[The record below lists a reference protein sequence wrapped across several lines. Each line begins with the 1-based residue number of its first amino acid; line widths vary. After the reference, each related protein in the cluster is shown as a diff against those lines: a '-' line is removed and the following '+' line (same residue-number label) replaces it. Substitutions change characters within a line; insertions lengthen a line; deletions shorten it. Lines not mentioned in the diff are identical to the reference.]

1 MMKSINEIIEH
12 EQALLASSANIRK
25 SFKVFSDLDSCKKVW
40 CAIGNRLTNGRYEVD
55 ENLKE
60 PITEILKWC
69 IMDES
74 FKGDLQKGLLLSGE
88 IGCGKTLTLKIFVEF
103 MKYANK
109 IVAQYSAIEI
119 VEIFKSKEGKDR
131 LFVSPLFIDDL
142 GTEQVEINNYGTKEA
157 PIYEI
162 FNRRYLDRRFLM
174 FITTNLKPSQMEE
187 RYGDRV
193 RDRIKEMF
201 NVMPIKGESRR
212 K

>member
-1 MMKSINEIIEH
+1 MKINEIIKH
-12 EQALLASSANIRK
+12 EQDLLKSSSNIRK
-25 SFKVFSDLDSCKKVW
+25 SFLAKVDLDNAKRVW
-40 CAIGNRLTNGRYEVD
+40 FAIGNRLTDGNYIVD
-55 ENLKE
+55 GHLKA
-60 PITEILKWC
+60 PIVEILKWC

-74 FKGDLQKGLLLSGE
+74 FNGDLQKGLLLSGK

-109 IVAQYSAIEI
+109 IVASYSAIEV
-119 VEIFKSKEGKDR
+119 VEIFKSKIGKDR

-142 GTEQVEINNYGTKEA
+142 GTEEKEINNFGTKEK

-174 FITTNLKPSQMEE
+174 FITTNLGPSKMEL

-201 NVMPIKGESRR
+201 NVMPIEGESRR

>member
-1 MMKSINEIIEH
+1 MKIDDIIKH
-12 EQALLASSANIRK
+12 EQDLLKSSSNIRK
-25 SFKVFSDLDSCKKVW
+25 SFFAKVDLDNAKRVW
-40 CAIGNRLTNGRYEVD
+40 FAIGNRLTDGKYIVD
-55 ENLKE
+55 DHLKT
-60 PITEILKWC
+60 PIVEILKWC

-74 FKGDLQKGLLLSGE
+74 FNGDLQKGLLLSGK

-109 IVAQYSAIEI
+109 IVASYSAIEV
-119 VEIFKSKEGKDR
+119 VEIFKSRVGKDR

-142 GTEQVEINNYGTKEA
+142 GTEEKEINNFGTKEK

-162 FNRRYLDRRFLM
+162 FNRRYLDRKFLM
-174 FITTNLKPSQMEE
+174 FITTNLGPSKMEL

-201 NVMPIKGESRR
+201 NVMPIDGESRR

>member
-1 MMKSINEIIEH
+1 MKNINEILRAE
-12 EQALLASSANIRK
+12 EELLKSASNIRK
-25 SFKVFSDLDSCKKVW
+25 SFFVASDLDSSKKVW
-40 CAIGNRLTNGRYEVD
+40 FAIGNRLTNGNYKVD

-60 PITEILKWC
+60 PITQILKWC
-69 IMDES
+69 IMDKS
-74 FKGDLQKGLLLSGE
+74 FNGDLQKGLLLSGD

-109 IVAQYSAIEI
+109 IVASYSAIEI
-119 VEIFKSKEGKDR
+119 VEIFKSKDGKDR

-142 GTEQVEINNYGTKEA
+142 GTEQTEINNFGTKEA

-174 FITTNLKPSQMEE
+174 FITTNLTPSVMED

-201 NVMPIKGESRR
+201 NVIVLKGDSRR